1 MSFALT
7 SDPILTGA
15 DVQSLLQVKDQQQ
28 AIIIANGLATKFKR
42 WTNRVQI
49 NENTT
54 TSIVEKIVPYGGDK
68 LYLHAPIWTGTG
80 YTIEA
85 KLYQGPQLLATYTL
99 AGGDIFYFTSDTESG
114 ITLPGGLW
122 PAATSGCLVQVTYKG
137 GWSEI
142 PGDVIQGAIMQG
154 RVDVLRMSGEVG
166 INSRGA
172 QGESTAYQTAGIV
185 KEVAD
190 MWAPYRMVA

>member
-7 SDPILTGA
+7 TDPILTGA
-15 DVQSLLQVKDQQQ
+15 DVQSLLQVKDSQQ
-28 AIIIANGLATKFKR
+28 AIIVANGLAAKFKR

-49 NENTT
+49 NESTT
-54 TSIVEKIVPYGGDK
+54 ADIIESIVPYGGEK

-80 YTIEA
+80 FTIQA
-85 KLYQGPQLLATYTL
+85 KIYQGGLLLATYTL
-99 AGGDIFYFTSDTESG
+99 AGGDIYYFTNDIESG

-122 PAATSGCLVQVTYKG
+122 PDASSGCLIKVTYKG
-137 GWSEI
+137 GWADI
-142 PGDVIQGAIMQG
+142 PGDVIQGAIMQA
-154 RVDVLRMSGEVG
+154 RVDVLRMGGEVG

-190 MWAPYRMVA
+190 LWAPYRMVA